1 MIDVAFPEL
10 SREEPDKE
18 GVVAT
23 WFVEEGEN
31 VVAGQLLAE
40 VQMDKVSVE
49 VHSPVDGVVRL
60 AVAEQVPVRQ
70 GQVIATVG

>member
-1 MIDVAFPEL
+1 MDITFPQL
-10 SREEPDKE
+10 SEAEPDKE

-23 WFVEEGEN
+23 WFVAEGET
-31 VVAGQLLAE
+31 VTAGQLLAE

-49 VHSPVDGVVRL
+49 VYSPADGLVHL